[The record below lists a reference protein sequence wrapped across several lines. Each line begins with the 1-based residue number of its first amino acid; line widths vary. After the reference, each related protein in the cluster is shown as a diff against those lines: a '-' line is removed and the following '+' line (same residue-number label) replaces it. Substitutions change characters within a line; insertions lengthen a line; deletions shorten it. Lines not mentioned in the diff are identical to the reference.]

1 MRKNGFATVLMV
13 FALSMLSGCASMHI
27 VPDQDEDLNGLHARL
42 DVQGNAITRT
52 TVPTTK
58 IETPMNMDRIPTLQ
72 RDIEEGRIS
81 GGLPVRE
88 EQEFQARLDS
98 IQRDYLMMT
107 EGGRSISCEERVDV
121 SLRLNSL
128 AREMERYR

>member
-1 MRKNGFATVLMV
+1 MRKNAFATGLMV

-27 VPDQDEDLNGLHARL
+27 VPDLDEDLNGLHARL

>member
-1 MRKNGFATVLMV
+1 MRKNAFATGLMV
-13 FALSMLSGCASMHI
+13 FALSLLSGCASMHI
-27 VPDQDEDLNGLHARL
+27 VPDQDEDLNGLQARL
-42 DVQGNAITRT
+42 DVQGNAINRT
-52 TVPTTK
+52 TIPTTK
-58 IETPMNMDRIPTLQ
+58 IKTPMNMDRIPTLQ